1 MDSLHR
7 RDVLCSEV
15 SIMPKKTT
23 TATLPYLTNFTARKV
38 NGLPNADFTTVP
50 DSLAAWIGRY
60 LTLAV
65 VGVRSPTVARKIA
78 LHLDRFARFFV
89 ASYGHDRVSTVLKRD
104 VVSWRRQL
112 QDDGLAASTINN
124 SLASLSGFTTWA
136 HAQSP
141 RLFPMGDPTKGIGE
155 LALPPLE
162 PRALS
167 EQQVRSLKN
176 LCDRLERFHHL
187 RGKKWTQ
194 SASTAPAHAHGRPW
208 RDRAIVY
215 VLLST
220 GLRREE
226 LVNLDLEQV
235 TPSTPATLRNA
246 RQGRV
251 TRVRGK
257 GGTERT
263 VFLSNDARLALAD
276 YLERERGPD
285 ADEGT
290 SALFLTARG
299 IPARRDEGR
308 MSVRAINLVL
318 AQIGAWHDAEIQ
330 DATRHLSPL
339 KPHDL
344 RHTFAFQLAKATG
357 ADAYELERRLGHR
370 SQRYIQRYTNPPE
383 AVAARYVEEF

>member
-1 MDSLHR
+1 
-7 RDVLCSEV
+7 
-15 SIMPKKTT
+15 MPKKTQT
-23 TATLPYLTNFTARKV
+23 VTLPYLANFTARKV
-38 NGLPNADFTTVP
+38 QGLPDADFSHAP

-65 VGVRSPTVARKIA
+65 VGVRSPTVAKKIA
-78 LHLDRFARFFV
+78 LHLDRFAQFFV
-89 ASYGHDRVSTVLKRD
+89 EQYGHDRISTVLKRD
-104 VVSWRRQL
+104 VLAWRKRM

-124 SLASLSGFTTWA
+124 SMASLSGFTTWA

-141 RLFPMGDPTKGIGE
+141 HLFPMGDPTKGVGE

-187 RGKKWTQ
+187 RGKQWTQ
-194 SASTAPAHAHGRPW
+194 NARSAPAHAHGRPW

-215 VLLST
+215 TLLST

-226 LVNLDLEQV
+226 VVNLDLDQV
-235 TPSTPATLRNA
+235 TPNTPAALRNA
-246 RQGRV
+246 RQGRIA
-251 TRVRGK
+251 RVRGK

-276 YLERERGPD
+276 YLERERGRD
-285 ADEGT
+285 AGDGT
-290 SALFLTARG
+290 TALFLTAKG
-299 IPARRDEGR
+299 VPARRDGAR

-318 AQIGAWHDAEIQ
+318 AQIGAWHDAEIV
-330 DATRHLSPL
+330 DRTRHLSPL
-339 KPHDL
+339 RPHDL

-383 AVAARYVEEF
+383 EVAAQYVEEF